1 MSRLDEL
8 RARMREIDARILALV
23 ADRMETARQIG
34 QEKKAAGIPLRD
46 WNVERQVLDRAADH
60 ARRCGLPPGPVRAL
74 MRVLIATSRDEQ
86 ERLSYSD
93 YAGAAED
100 IAVLGGCGAMGR
112 WFVDFLGNQGHRV
125 HVYDPAVSAAGRSG
139 GRRSRTSGGTDA
151 EAGDSSSLAASPTAS
166 GTRLFARLSDALA
179 GTGFALI
186 ATPLDIVPDVIDALT
201 RLRYGGVVF
210 DIASLKDHL
219 RPAIERARAAG
230 VGITSIHPLF
240 GAGARSLS
248 DQVICL
254 CDCGDA
260 EATARVEAFF
270 AETAATLVRLSF
282 ERHDRIMSYVLGF
295 SHLINLLFARVL
307 MAGGMSLSEL
317 NRVGSTTF
325 HSQMVTTATVIREN
339 PELYYAI
346 QRLNPFSRELH
357 ETLRAE
363 LETILSWIEH
373 DDHAAFVE
381 MMDAGRRWM
390 EGQ

>member
-1 MSRLDEL
+1 MSRLDDL
-8 RARMREIDARILALV
+8 RTRIREIDAQILSLV
-23 ADRMETARQIG
+23 ADRMETARRIG

-46 WNVERQVLDRAADH
+46 WNVERQVLDRAAAG
-60 ARRCGLPPGPVRAL
+60 ARRCGLPPDAVREL

-93 YAGAAED
+93 YPGATEN
-100 IAVLGGCGAMGR
+100 IAVLGGCGTMGR
-112 WFVDFLGNQGHRV
+112 WFVDFFCNQGHRV
-125 HVYDPAVSAAGRSG
+125 HVYDPAPGAPGPQAPAGNVQRGQRSFSALP
-139 GRRSRTSGGTDA
+139 
-151 EAGDSSSLAASPTAS
+151 E
-166 GTRLFARLSDALA
+166 ALA
-179 GTGFALI
+179 DTGFAMI
-186 ATPLDIVPDVIDALT
+186 AAPLEVVPAVIDELT
-201 RLRYGGVVF
+201 RLRYAGIVF

-219 RPAIERARAAG
+219 KPAIERARSAG
-230 VGITSIHPLF
+230 VAITSIHPLF

-260 EATARVEAFF
+260 EATAKVAAFF
-270 AETAATLVRLSF
+270 TETAATLVRLSF

-295 SHLINLLFARVL
+295 SHLINLVFARVL
-307 MAGGMSLSEL
+307 MAGEMPLAELS
-317 NRVGSTTF
+317 RVGSTTF

-357 ETLRAE
+357 QTLRRE

-390 EGQ
+390 EAT